1 MSISRIYFK
10 DFILNEKKHYLSQ
23 KIGILLSDLQD
34 LQQNYEG
41 MGKRQL
47 IFNSESIVSKMR
59 AILQDVWDEK
69 EEKHLKTIQKIALSI
84 SKCIEEKGELIQTL
98 NNSIKYLEKISSE
111 LGTPVNDIGSNED
124 QDSEN
129 NSKEKNQDNL
139 NNQQNISQ

>member
-98 NNSIKYLEKISSE
+98 DTSVKYLEKISSE
-111 LGTPVNDIGSNED
+111 LGTPINNIGSED
-124 QDSEN
+124 ENKQVDNQQDDN
-129 NSKEKNQDNL
+129 LKNQT
-139 NNQQNISQ
+139 NN

>member
-111 LGTPVNDIGSNED
+111 LGTPINNIGSED
-124 QDSEN
+124 ENKQVDNQQDDN
-129 NSKEKNQDNL
+129 LKNQT
-139 NNQQNISQ
+139 NN